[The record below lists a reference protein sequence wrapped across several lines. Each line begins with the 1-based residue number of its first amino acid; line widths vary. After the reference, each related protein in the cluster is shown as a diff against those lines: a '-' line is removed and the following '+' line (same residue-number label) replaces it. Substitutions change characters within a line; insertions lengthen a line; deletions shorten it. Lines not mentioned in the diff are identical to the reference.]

1 MTKEE
6 VGKVLALLAA
16 YYGQGRTFDVRQMV
30 EGWYYIIG
38 EYDYPTAKRAI
49 IEYARNDTRDY
60 ASFPTAGSI
69 RKAIE
74 NERTVPNRIFAKI
87 RANTP
92 YERLSRKEKNYI
104 TETAYNKA
112 LQMREEQLLDNHKT
126 IIEYMRGN
134 ERRLLQ

>member
-6 VGKVLALLAA
+6 VGKVLALLTA

-30 EGWYYIIG
+30 EGWYYVIG
-38 EYDYPTAKRAI
+38 EYDYNTAKRAVV
-49 IEYARNDTRDY
+49 EFARNDTRDY
-60 ASFPTAGSI
+60 ASFPTAGSV

-74 NERTVPNRIFAKI
+74 NECNVPNKIFAKI

-92 YERLSRKEKNYI
+92 YERLTQKERRYI
-104 TETAYNKA
+104 SEKAYEKA
-112 LQMREEQLLDNHKT
+112 LKLREEQLLDSHKT

-134 ERRLLQ
+134 ERNLLQ